1 MRTASELANVVDK
14 CKTRRQVSRMK
25 KVIRA
30 LCSDGK
36 IEPLDSMF
44 AGWYAI
50 GVETGMDIAEARND
64 T

>member
-1 MRTASELANVVDK
+1 MRTATELANVVDK

-30 LCSDGK
+30 LDAAGK
-36 IEPLDSMF
+36 VEDKDALF

-50 GVETGMDIAEARND
+50 GVETGMDIAEARR
-64 T
+64 